1 MNISVRALSLIA
13 ALGMPGAAAFTALPA
28 EAQYAQDQVPPY
40 TTWQPGWDSYQYD
53 HRHVMLGVV
62 DSFAPYRL
70 TLTRRNG
77 VTQTIDL
84 KKGTAILPTGATPTA
99 GERVAIVGYYS
110 NGTFIADRVILRS

>member
-1 MNISVRALSLIA
+1 MNISVRAIALIS
-13 ALGMPGAAAFTALPA
+13 ALATVGGAAFSTLPA
-28 EAQYAQDQVPPY
+28 AAQYAQDQVPPY

-53 HRHVMLGVV
+53 HRHVMLGVI

-84 KKGTAILPTGATPTA
+84 KHGTAILPTGATPTS

-110 NGTFIADRVILRS
+110 NGTFIANRVIVRG